1 MKRRTIGVSF
11 LAVLAL
17 STVSCGAV
25 QNDEPSPAEPS
36 SRSAGPP
43 LDARGRSAC
52 SVLARE
58 QLASVSMDSTTAVD
72 RSNSIAT
79 ACGWKAI
86 DGSGSMTL
94 VINVDQPLELILAA
108 RGVVN
113 QFEEF
118 ELRGYRAV
126 REGGRDQ
133 SLCSVYVGIAES
145 QVFVVEMGTRSTD
158 VTVRPCDV
166 AQMGAEAVLDSLSSR
181 S

>member
-1 MKRRTIGVSF
+1 
-11 LAVLAL
+11 
-17 STVSCGAV
+17 
-25 QNDEPSPAEPS
+25 
-36 SRSAGPP
+36 
-43 LDARGRSAC
+43 
-52 SVLARE
+52 
-58 QLASVSMDSTTAVD
+58 
-72 RSNSIAT
+72 
-79 ACGWKAI
+79 
-86 DGSGSMTL
+86 MTL